1 MRARSW
7 AHSMRLGMWLDRE
20 RGVAARVPVGA
31 GFWTWPG
38 GATEWEAGSGDGGGS
53 TSAGDASVLGRP
65 METTVGLR
73 RALGARTPW

>member
-1 MRARSW
+1 
-7 AHSMRLGMWLDRE
+7 MRLGMRLDRV

-31 GFWTWPG
+31 GFGAWPG
-38 GATEWEAGSGDGGGS
+38 EVTEWEAGSGDGGGS
-53 TSAGDASVLGRP
+53 TSAGDPSGSGRP

>member
-1 MRARSW
+1 MRLG
-7 AHSMRLGMWLDRE
+7 MRLGMWLDRE

-31 GFWTWPG
+31 GFWAWPG

-53 TSAGDASVLGRP
+53 TSAGDASVSGRP
-65 METTVGLR
+65 MVATEDLK